1 MEYKIQELTTDL
13 INESF
18 FETCSNLKDIDKSI
32 EDTKVLW
39 QKQKSNTDY
48 IRLVAVEWQDNVIW
62 TISCLLEQKLI
73 MRHAI
78 WGHLE
83 DVVVRKWYEWA
94 WIWKALLEELN
105 KIVKDRWVARVILSC
120 NDKNVAF
127 YEKCWYGEKSNSMDL
142 IIK

>member
-48 IRLVAVEWQDNVIW
+48 IRLVAVE
-62 TISCLLEQKLI
+62 
-73 MRHAI
+73 
-78 WGHLE
+78 
-83 DVVVRKWYEWA
+83 
-94 WIWKALLEELN
+94 
-105 KIVKDRWVARVILSC
+105 
-120 NDKNVAF
+120 
-127 YEKCWYGEKSNSMDL
+127 
-142 IIK
+142 